1 MWVWMGTHGVRS
13 TKCSKFMSDDAIGS
27 EFIITNFCFSVE
39 VNMARGWD
47 KGDTHSG
54 SPLS

>member
-1 MWVWMGTHGVRS
+1 MGTHGVRS